1 MLAAKKIYF
10 FICWANENDEQNFG
24 LVRLEIFTEWQ
35 KQLEYLK
42 ELETTKKPTAPKPM
56 TTQQANQPLNPPQA
70 GANLGPTSEG
80 NQIKK
85 KVLIEELN

>member
-10 FICWANENDEQNFG
+10 FICWANENEEQSFG

-42 ELETTKKPTAPKPM
+42 ELENTKKPSAPKPP
-56 TTQQANQPLNPPQA
+56 TAQESNNFLTSTQPAANPR
-70 GANLGPTSEG
+70 PTSEG
-80 NQIKK
+80 AQIKK